1 MDPGDLFISKVVS
14 GKSFADIGGLWGTGQ
29 NQHGERVTLAYKHGA
44 FSLTMVDAYPM
55 DDLWKIF
62 EERCRSYG
70 LELAFQSVS
79 KRTGTVHCIIRD
91 VQDFADPDNES
102 KFDVVNC
109 SGVIY
114 HVPNPMRLLAALH
127 NITREYLILTSI
139 VTPRI
144 ISSSSGTLQIP
155 DAAPLFLPALSG
167 KEQEIV
173 KSHWVNLIGEN
184 GATGLTKPTDLGEWN
199 VNNFGTWWWL
209 YTVKTLQSMCSAAG
223 FDLVDDSLYWNDHS
237 YTLLLRSR
245 IPSVESQRWVVK
257 PFPKPLPAIK

>member
-1 MDPGDLFISKVVS
+1 MDPQDLFIGRVVS

-29 NQHGERVTLAYKHGA
+29 SQHGEKVTLAYKNGA
-44 FSLTMVDAYPM
+44 ASLTMVDVYPF

-62 EERCRSYG
+62 EERCRSNG
-70 LELAFQSVS
+70 LELAFQSVW
-79 KRTGTVHCIIRD
+79 KRRETVHCIIRD
-91 VQDFADPDNES
+91 VQDFVDSDNET

-139 VTPRI
+139 VTPTI
-144 ISSSSGTLQIP
+144 IGSSSGTLRIP

-173 KSHWVNLIGEN
+173 KSHWVREIVHRCE
-184 GATGLTKPTDLGEWN
+184 
-199 VNNFGTWWWL
+199 
-209 YTVKTLQSMCSAAG
+209 SA
-223 FDLVDDSLYWNDHS
+223 V
-237 YTLLLRSR
+237 R
-245 IPSVESQRWVVK
+245 PST
-257 PFPKPLPAIK
+257 